1 MGPVITLYDITNT
14 TVVTTW
20 DVGVVQAQIPSAS
33 LTINIWNNKGQ
44 SAAVSDLKECNVTV
58 LDSSGDTAN
67 DDVARDKWIQIN
79 EPSVDGNT
87 TTWTQIGGSTT
98 KDIKANYVFFSNNN
112 RYELYKKCI
121 QDKNLIITSNINTEN
136 SKVIIF
142 DYKKSIIDRGKPTDN
157 SLLMF
162 LNIIKKL
169 NIKAL

>member
-44 SAAVSDLKECNVTV
+44 SAAVSDLKECNITV

-98 KDIKANYVFFSNNN
+98 KDIKANSGVSG
-112 RYELYKKCI
+112 
-121 QDKNLIITSNINTEN
+121 NTISGVAN
-136 SKVIIF
+136 
-142 DYKKSIIDRGKPTDN
+142 DG
-157 SLLMF
+157 
-162 LNIIKKL
+162 NIISSPSNVCTVNFRVVAPINSTPGNKTFKIRL
-169 NIKAL
+169 IGYYT